1 MTRLFPILAISFVDV
16 LGFTLL
22 IPLLPYYAEHYGAKP
37 IAVGAIVATVA
48 VFGFL
53 AAPVWGRISD
63 RAGRRTVLL
72 AAQSIS
78 TLSYVLLGIGG
89 SLWIIFVARAI
100 EGVAGATMGVT
111 QAYVADLTEPKDR
124 ARAFGLVGAAFGLGF
139 LFGPV
144 LGGLLVRYG
153 YPVPFFA
160 AAALQVVTIVLT
172 IAILPESHH
181 PGEHPPTLRDVA
193 ASLSLPALR
202 TLLLQ
207 MLFFGFSFTMW
218 VAVFALFAERVLGFG
233 PAQTSLLYVIPAMIG
248 IFIQI
253 FVIGWLNERFD
264 PRDVTI
270 AGLGFGVAGM
280 STIAFVH
287 DLKSFLLAIV
297 CWSLANAILRPTLGA
312 MISQFAPE
320 DRRGTILGVNDSLGS
335 FAFIVGPLASTAV
348 LSYNVH
354 LVGILPATCSLIA
367 IAIGVTGRERLVR
380 KPEPVPSLVEGPA

>member
-22 IPLLPYYAEHYGAKP
+22 IPLLPYYAEHYGATP
-37 IAVGAIVATVA
+37 IEVGSIVATVA

-63 RAGRRTVLL
+63 RAGRRAVLIG
-72 AAQSIS
+72 AQSIS
-78 TLSYVLLGIGG
+78 TLSYILLGIGG

-111 QAYVADLTEPKDR
+111 QAYVADLTAPEHR
-124 ARAFGLVGAAFGLGF
+124 ARAFGQVGAAFGLGF

-160 AAALQVVTIVLT
+160 AAALQIVTIVLT
-172 IAILPESHH
+172 VTILPESHQA
-181 PGEHPPTLRDVA
+181 GEHQPTLRDVA
-193 ASLSLPALR
+193 TTLAHPALR

-207 MLFFGFSFTMW
+207 MLFFSFSFTMW

-233 PAQTSLLYVIPAMIG
+233 PSQTSLMYVIPATIG
-248 IFIQI
+248 VFIQI

-264 PRDVTI
+264 PRDIAV
-270 AGLGFGVAGM
+270 AGLGFGILGM
-280 STIAFVH
+280 SWIAFVH
-287 DLKSFLLAIV
+287 DLKTFFPAIV
-297 CWSLANAILRPTLGA
+297 CWSLANALLRPTLGA
-312 MISQFAPE
+312 MISRFAPA
-320 DRRGTILGVNDSLGS
+320 DRRGTIMGVNDSLNS
-335 FAFIVGPLASTAV
+335 FAFIVGPLTSTAV

-354 LVGILPATCSLIA
+354 WVGILPAACGLIA
-367 IAIGVTGRERLVR
+367 VAIGFAGRGQLISR
-380 KPEPVPSLVEGPA
+380 PEPA